1 MAVLL
6 PHAPR
11 ASPLATHP
19 FRRVPPPPG
28 AAHTRYCVCTMRH
41 RTQRCNGCSGC
52 NLLNTGGFV
61 TLLDSTR
68 NHYVYILASRRIGM
82 ALLNFD
88 MRGDTRPSPS
98 PLGDAIGGWS
108 IEVMPRT
115 AAKVEN
121 FRALL
126 PADTLVYIAHIAG
139 TPIEDMVAT
148 ARRLHDEGFA
158 VMPHFPAR
166 AIADK
171 AMLEDWIR
179 RYRDEA
185 GVSRALLLG
194 GGNAEPAGDF
204 DSSIQLIE
212 TGLFD

>member
-1 MAVLL
+1 
-6 PHAPR
+6 
-11 ASPLATHP
+11 
-19 FRRVPPPPG
+19 
-28 AAHTRYCVCTMRH
+28 
-41 RTQRCNGCSGC
+41 
-52 NLLNTGGFV
+52 
-61 TLLDSTR
+61 
-68 NHYVYILASRRIGM
+68 M

-126 PADTLVYIAHIAG
+126 PADTLVYTAHIAG

-171 AMLEDWIR
+171 AMLESLRKKGKVALPEDMDIDPSTATHDRLAARSLEELVDW
-179 RYRDEA
+179 
-185 GVSRALLLG
+185 SG
-194 GGNAEPAGDF
+194 GLYDIPERF
-204 DSSIQLIE
+204 KK
-212 TGLFD
+212 